1 MPRPSVRPGVVWDVQ
16 NGVRVGIFDRMS
28 TTVSTFSRKNPFPAR
43 LTKTRCLTAPG
54 SGKETLHFEVSLAG
68 SGLVYEVGDSLG
80 IFPSNSVAEVDA
92 VLAAT
97 GLAGDE
103 PVASANATL
112 REVLTRQVTLR
123 EPSRQL
129 LAAILE
135 KCPDASELSEL
146 IDPEAKSVM
155 DDWIDGREVV
165 DILQAYPQAKFTAEE
180 LVKVLRKLQPRLYS
194 IASSPKAYPED
205 IHLTVAIV
213 RYELHGR
220 DRQGVCSTYLADRV
234 KDATMPVFIHSA
246 KHFRQPEDTSV
257 PVIMVGPGTGIA
269 PFRAFL
275 QEREVL
281 GAPGKSWLFFGDR
294 NRSTDFLYED
304 EINAWCDKGV
314 LHRLDTAFSRDQAE
328 KVYVQHR
335 MMENAAEL
343 WSWLEEGGYFYVCGD
358 ASRMAK
364 DVDAALHRIVEQAGG
379 KSKEEAAAYVEE
391 LKKAKRYRKD
401 VY

>member
-1 MPRPSVRPGVVWDVQ
+1 
-16 NGVRVGIFDRMS
+16 MS
-28 TTVSTFSRKNPFPAR
+28 ATVSTFSRKNPFPAR
-43 LTKTRCLTAPG
+43 LTRTRLLTAPG

-68 SGLVYEVGDSLG
+68 SGLAYEVGDSLG
-80 IFPSNSVAEVDA
+80 IFPSNDAAEVDA
-92 VLAAT
+92 VLAAS
-97 GLAGDE
+97 GLSGDE
-103 PVASANATL
+103 PVESAGSNL

-135 KCPDASELSEL
+135 KCPEAAELSEL
-146 IDPEAKSVM
+146 VDPEAKSVM
-155 DDWIDGREVV
+155 DDWVDGREVV
-165 DILQAYPQAKFTAEE
+165 DILQAYPRAGFTADE

-194 IASSPKAYPED
+194 IASSPKAFPED
-205 IHLTVAIV
+205 IHLTVAVV

-220 DRQGVCSTYLADRV
+220 NRQGVCSTYLADRV
-234 KDATMPVFIHSA
+234 NGGTMPVFIHSA
-246 KHFRQPEDTSV
+246 KHFRQPEDPSV

-294 NRSTDFLYED
+294 NRATDFLYEE
-304 EINAWCDKGV
+304 EINAWRGKGV
-314 LHRLDTAFSRDQAE
+314 LHRLDTAFSRDQPE
-328 KVYVQHR
+328 KIYVQQR

-343 WSWLEEGGYFYVCGD
+343 WRWLEEGGFFYVCGD

-364 DVDAALHRIVEQAGG
+364 DVDEALHRIVAEAGG

-391 LKKAKRYRKD
+391 LKKTKRYRKD

>member
-1 MPRPSVRPGVVWDVQ
+1 
-16 NGVRVGIFDRMS
+16 MS
-28 TTVSTFSRKNPFPAR
+28 ATVSTFSRKNPFPAR
-43 LTKTRCLTAPG
+43 LTRTRLLTAPG

-68 SGLVYEVGDSLG
+68 SGLAYEVGDSLG
-80 IFPSNSVAEVDA
+80 IFPSNDAAEVDA
-92 VLAAT
+92 VLAAS
-97 GLAGDE
+97 GLRGDE
-103 PVASANATL
+103 PVESAGSNL

-135 KCPDASELSEL
+135 KCPDANELSEF

-155 DDWIDGREVV
+155 DDWIDGRDVV
-165 DILQAYPQAKFTAEE
+165 DILQAYPRARFTADE

-194 IASSPKAYPED
+194 IASSPKAFPED
-205 IHLTVAIV
+205 IHLTVAVV

-220 DRQGVCSTYLADRV
+220 NRQGVCSTYLADRV
-234 KDATMPVFIHSA
+234 NGGTMPVFIHSA

-257 PVIMVGPGTGIA
+257 PLIMVGPGTGIA

-294 NRSTDFLYED
+294 NRATDFLYEE
-304 EINAWCDKGV
+304 EINAWRGKGV
-314 LHRLDTAFSRDQAE
+314 LHRLDTAFSRDQPE
-328 KVYVQHR
+328 KIYVQQR
-335 MMENAAEL
+335 MLENAAEL
-343 WSWLEEGGYFYVCGD
+343 WRWLEEGGYFYVCGD

-364 DVDAALHRIVEQAGG
+364 DVDEALHRIVEEAGG

-391 LKKAKRYRKD
+391 LKKTKRYRKD

>member
-1 MPRPSVRPGVVWDVQ
+1 
-16 NGVRVGIFDRMS
+16 
-28 TTVSTFSRKNPFPAR
+28 
-43 LTKTRCLTAPG
+43 
-54 SGKETLHFEVSLAG
+54 
-68 SGLVYEVGDSLG
+68 
-80 IFPSNSVAEVDA
+80 
-92 VLAAT
+92 
-97 GLAGDE
+97 
-103 PVASANATL
+103 
-112 REVLTRQVTLR
+112 
-123 EPSRQL
+123 
-129 LAAILE
+129 
-135 KCPDASELSEL
+135 
-146 IDPEAKSVM
+146 
-155 DDWIDGREVV
+155 VV
-165 DILQAYPQAKFTAEE
+165 DILQAFPQAKFTAEE

-234 KDATMPVFIHSA
+234 NDATMPVFIHSA

-281 GAPGKSWLFFGDR
+281 NATGKSWLFFGDR
-294 NRSTDFLYED
+294 NRGTDFLYED
-304 EINAWCDKGV
+304 EINAWQSKGV

-343 WSWLEEGGYFYVCGD
+343 WQWLEEGGYFYVCGD

-364 DVDAALHRIVEQAGG
+364 DVDEALHRIVEQAGG

>member
-1 MPRPSVRPGVVWDVQ
+1 
-16 NGVRVGIFDRMS
+16 MS
-28 TTVSTFSRKNPFPAR
+28 ATVSTFSRKNPFPAR
-43 LTKTRCLTAPG
+43 LTRTRLLTAPG

-68 SGLVYEVGDSLG
+68 SGLAYEVGDSLG
-80 IFPSNSVAEVDA
+80 IFPSNDAAEVDA
-92 VLAAT
+92 VLAAS
-97 GLAGDE
+97 GLRGDE
-103 PVASANATL
+103 PVESAGSNL

-135 KCPDASELSEL
+135 KCPDANELSEF

-155 DDWIDGREVV
+155 DDWIDGRDVV
-165 DILQAYPQAKFTAEE
+165 DILQAYPRARFTADE

-194 IASSPKAYPED
+194 IASSPKAFPED
-205 IHLTVAIV
+205 IHLTVAVV

-220 DRQGVCSTYLADRV
+220 NRQGVCSTYLADRV
-234 KDATMPVFIHSA
+234 NGGTMPVFIHSA

-257 PVIMVGPGTGIA
+257 PLIMVGPGTGIA

-294 NRSTDFLYED
+294 NRATDFLYEE
-304 EINAWCDKGV
+304 EIKAWRGKGV
-314 LHRLDTAFSRDQAE
+314 LHRLDTAFSRDQPE
-328 KVYVQHR
+328 KIYVQQR
-335 MMENAAEL
+335 MLENAAEL
-343 WSWLEEGGYFYVCGD
+343 WRWLEEGGYFYVCGD

-364 DVDAALHRIVEQAGG
+364 DVDEALHRIVEEAGG

-391 LKKAKRYRKD
+391 LKKTKRYRKD

>member
-1 MPRPSVRPGVVWDVQ
+1 
-16 NGVRVGIFDRMS
+16 MS
-28 TTVSTFSRKNPFPAR
+28 ATVSTFSRKNPFPAR
-43 LTKTRCLTAPG
+43 LTRTRLLTAPG

-68 SGLVYEVGDSLG
+68 SGLAYEVGDSLG
-80 IFPSNSVAEVDA
+80 IFPSNDALEVDA

-97 GLAGDE
+97 GLRGDE
-103 PVASANATL
+103 PVESAGADL

-135 KCPDASELSEL
+135 KCPDANELSEF

-155 DDWIDGREVV
+155 DDWIDGRDVV
-165 DILQAYPQAKFTAEE
+165 DILQAYPRARFTADE

-194 IASSPKAYPED
+194 IASSPKAFPED
-205 IHLTVAIV
+205 IHLTVAVV

-220 DRQGVCSTYLADRV
+220 NRQGVCSTYLADRV
-234 KDATMPVFIHSA
+234 NGGTMPVFIHSA

-257 PVIMVGPGTGIA
+257 PLIMVGPGTGIA

-294 NRSTDFLYED
+294 NRATDFLYEE
-304 EINAWCDKGV
+304 EINAWRGKGV
-314 LHRLDTAFSRDQAE
+314 LHRLDTAFSRDQPE
-328 KVYVQHR
+328 KIYVQQR
-335 MMENAAEL
+335 MLENAAEL
-343 WSWLEEGGYFYVCGD
+343 WRWLEEGGYFYVCGD

-364 DVDAALHRIVEQAGG
+364 DVDEALHRIVAEAGG

-391 LKKAKRYRKD
+391 LKKTKRYRKD

>member
-1 MPRPSVRPGVVWDVQ
+1 
-16 NGVRVGIFDRMS
+16 MS
-28 TTVSTFSRKNPFPAR
+28 STLSTYSRKNPFPAP
-43 LTKTRCLTAPG
+43 LTKTRRLTASG

-80 IFPSNSVAEVDA
+80 VFPSNDPAEVDA
-92 VLAAT
+92 VLAAA
-97 GLAGDE
+97 GLTGDE
-103 PVASANATL
+103 PVESAGANL

-129 LAAILE
+129 LAAILD
-135 KCPDASELSEL
+135 KYPDASELSEL
-146 IDPEAKSVM
+146 VDPEAKSVM

-194 IASSPKAYPED
+194 IASSPKAHPEE

-220 DRQGVCSTYLADRV
+220 NRQGVCSTYLADRV
-234 KDATMPVFIHSA
+234 NGGTMPVFIHSA
-246 KHFRQPEDTSV
+246 KHFRQPEDPSV

-281 GAPGKSWLFFGDR
+281 GSPGKSWLFFGDR

-304 EINAWCDKGV
+304 EIAAWRDKGV

-343 WSWLEEGGYFYVCGD
+343 WNWLEEGAYFYVCGD

-364 DVDAALHRIVEQAGG
+364 DVDDALHRIVEEAGG
-379 KSKEEAAAYVEE
+379 KSKEEASAYVEE
-391 LKKAKRYRKD
+391 LKKTKRYRKD

>member
-1 MPRPSVRPGVVWDVQ
+1 
-16 NGVRVGIFDRMS
+16 MS
-28 TTVSTFSRKNPFPAR
+28 ATVSTFSRKNPFPAR
-43 LTKTRCLTAPG
+43 LTRTRLLTAPG

-68 SGLVYEVGDSLG
+68 SGLAYEVGDSLG
-80 IFPSNSVAEVDA
+80 IFPSNDAVEVDA
-92 VLAAT
+92 VLAAA
-97 GLAGDE
+97 GLTGDE
-103 PVASANATL
+103 PVESAGTNL

-135 KCPDASELSEL
+135 KCPDATELSEF

-155 DDWIDGREVV
+155 EDWIDGREVV
-165 DILQAYPQAKFTAEE
+165 DILQAYPRAGFTAEE

-194 IASSPKAYPED
+194 IASSPKAFPED

-213 RYELHGR
+213 RYELHDR
-220 DRQGVCSTYLADRV
+220 RRQGVCSTYLADRV
-234 KDATMPVFIHSA
+234 KDTAMPVFIHSA
-246 KHFRQPEDTSV
+246 KHFRQPEDPSV

-294 NRSTDFLYED
+294 NRATDFLYEE
-304 EINAWCDKGV
+304 EINAWREKGV
-314 LHRLDTAFSRDQAE
+314 LHRLDTAFSRDQPE
-328 KVYVQHR
+328 KIYVQQR

-343 WSWLEEGGYFYVCGD
+343 WRWLEEGGYFYVCGD

-364 DVDAALHRIVEQAGG
+364 DVDEALHRIVAEAGG

-391 LKKAKRYRKD
+391 LKKTKRYRKD

>member
-1 MPRPSVRPGVVWDVQ
+1 
-16 NGVRVGIFDRMS
+16 MS
-28 TTVSTFSRKNPFPAR
+28 ATVSTFSRKNPFPAR
-43 LTKTRCLTAPG
+43 LTRTRLLTAPG

-68 SGLVYEVGDSLG
+68 SGLAYEVGDSLG
-80 IFPSNSVAEVDA
+80 IFPSNDALEVDA

-97 GLAGDE
+97 GLRGDE
-103 PVASANATL
+103 PVESAGADL

-135 KCPDASELSEL
+135 KCPDANELSEF

-155 DDWIDGREVV
+155 DDWVDGRDVV
-165 DILQAYPQAKFTAEE
+165 DILRAYPEARFTADE

-194 IASSPKAYPED
+194 IASSPKAFPED
-205 IHLTVAIV
+205 IHLTVAVV

-220 DRQGVCSTYLADRV
+220 NRQGVCSTYLADRV
-234 KDATMPVFIHSA
+234 NGGTMPVFIHSA

-257 PVIMVGPGTGIA
+257 PLIMVGPGTGIA

-281 GAPGKSWLFFGDR
+281 GAPGKTWLFFGDR
-294 NRSTDFLYED
+294 NRATDFLYEE
-304 EINAWCDKGV
+304 EINAWRGKGV
-314 LHRLDTAFSRDQAE
+314 LHRLDTAFSRDQPE
-328 KVYVQHR
+328 KIYVQQR
-335 MMENAAEL
+335 MLENAAEL
-343 WSWLEEGGYFYVCGD
+343 WRWLEEGAYFYVCGD

-364 DVDAALHRIVEQAGG
+364 DVDEALHRIVAEAGG

-391 LKKAKRYRKD
+391 LKKTKRYRKD

>member
-1 MPRPSVRPGVVWDVQ
+1 M
-16 NGVRVGIFDRMS
+16 RMS
-28 TTVSTFSRKNPFPAR
+28 AVAAAYSRKNPFPAR
-43 LTKTRCLTAPG
+43 LKVARSLTGEG
-54 SGKETLHFEVSLAG
+54 SGKETLHFEVSLDG
-68 SGLVYEVGDSLG
+68 SGLAYECGDSLG
-80 IFPSNSVAEVDA
+80 VFPSNAPAEVDA
-92 VLAAT
+92 VLAAASFS
-97 GLAGDE
+97 GEE
-103 PVASANATL
+103 PVESAGTTL

-135 KCPDASELSEL
+135 RCPEAVELCEF

-155 DDWIDGREVV
+155 DDWIDGREVL
-165 DILQAYPQAKFTAEE
+165 DILQAYPQAKFTPDE

-194 IASSPKAYPED
+194 IASSPKAHPEAV
-205 IHLTVAIV
+205 HLTVAIV

-220 DRQGVCSTYLADRV
+220 RRQGVCSTYLSDRV
-234 KDATMPVFIHSA
+234 NGGPIPVFIHSA
-246 KHFRQPEDTSV
+246 KHFRPPEDPSV

-275 QEREVL
+275 QEREVT

-294 NRSTDFLYED
+294 NRATDFLYEE
-304 EINAWCDKGV
+304 EIKAWCEKGV
-314 LHRLDTAFSRDQAE
+314 LHRLDTAFSRDQAG

-335 MMENAAEL
+335 MMEHAAEI
-343 WSWLEEGGYFYVCGD
+343 WRWLGEGGYFYVCGD

-364 DVDAALHRIVEQAGG
+364 DVDEALHRIVEEQGG
-379 KSKEEAAAYVEE
+379 RSKEEAAAYVDE

>member
-1 MPRPSVRPGVVWDVQ
+1 
-16 NGVRVGIFDRMS
+16 MS
-28 TTVSTFSRKNPFPAR
+28 ATVSTFSRKNPFPAR
-43 LTKTRCLTAPG
+43 LTRTRLLTAPG

-68 SGLVYEVGDSLG
+68 SGLAYEVGDSLG
-80 IFPSNSVAEVDA
+80 IFPSNDALEVDA

-97 GLAGDE
+97 GLRGDE
-103 PVASANATL
+103 PVESAGADL

-135 KCPDASELSEL
+135 KCPDANELSEF

-155 DDWIDGREVV
+155 DDWVDGRDVV
-165 DILQAYPQAKFTAEE
+165 DILRAYPEARFTADE
-180 LVKVLRKLQPRLYS
+180 LIKILRKLQPRLYS
-194 IASSPKAYPED
+194 IASSPKAFPED
-205 IHLTVAIV
+205 IHLTVAVV

-220 DRQGVCSTYLADRV
+220 NRQGVCSTYLADRV
-234 KDATMPVFIHSA
+234 NGGTMPVFIHSA

-257 PVIMVGPGTGIA
+257 PLIMVGPGTGIA

-281 GAPGKSWLFFGDR
+281 GAPGKTWLFFGDR
-294 NRSTDFLYED
+294 NRATDFLYEE
-304 EINAWCDKGV
+304 EINAWRGKGV
-314 LHRLDTAFSRDQAE
+314 LHRLDTAFSRDQPE
-328 KVYVQHR
+328 KIYVQQR
-335 MMENAAEL
+335 MLENAAEL
-343 WSWLEEGGYFYVCGD
+343 WRWLEEGGYFYVCGD

-364 DVDAALHRIVEQAGG
+364 DVDEALHRIVEEAGG

-391 LKKAKRYRKD
+391 LKKTKRYRKD

>member
-1 MPRPSVRPGVVWDVQ
+1 
-16 NGVRVGIFDRMS
+16 MS
-28 TTVSTFSRKNPFPAR
+28 ATVSTFSRKNPFPAR
-43 LTKTRCLTAPG
+43 LTRTRLLTAPG

-68 SGLVYEVGDSLG
+68 SGLAYEVGDSLG
-80 IFPSNSVAEVDA
+80 IFPSNDALEVDA

-97 GLAGDE
+97 GLRGDE
-103 PVASANATL
+103 PVESAGADL

-135 KCPDASELSEL
+135 KCPDANELSEF

-155 DDWIDGREVV
+155 DDWVDGRDVV
-165 DILQAYPQAKFTAEE
+165 DILRAYPEARFTADE
-180 LVKVLRKLQPRLYS
+180 LIKVLRKLQPRLYS
-194 IASSPKAYPED
+194 IASSPKAFPED
-205 IHLTVAIV
+205 IHLTVAVV

-220 DRQGVCSTYLADRV
+220 NRQGVCSTYLADRV
-234 KDATMPVFIHSA
+234 NGGTMPVFIHSA

-257 PVIMVGPGTGIA
+257 PLIMVGPGTGIA

-281 GAPGKSWLFFGDR
+281 GAPGKTWLFFGDR
-294 NRSTDFLYED
+294 NRATDFLYEE
-304 EINAWCDKGV
+304 EINAWRGKGV
-314 LHRLDTAFSRDQAE
+314 LHRLDTAFSRDQPE
-328 KVYVQHR
+328 KIYVQQR
-335 MMENAAEL
+335 MLENAAEL
-343 WSWLEEGGYFYVCGD
+343 WRWLEEGAYFYVCGD

-364 DVDAALHRIVEQAGG
+364 DVDEALHRIVAEAGG

-391 LKKAKRYRKD
+391 LKKTKRYRKD

>member
-1 MPRPSVRPGVVWDVQ
+1 
-16 NGVRVGIFDRMS
+16 MS
-28 TTVSTFSRKNPFPAR
+28 ATVSTFSRKNPFPAR
-43 LTKTRCLTAPG
+43 LTRTRLLTAPG

-68 SGLVYEVGDSLG
+68 SGLAYEVGDSLG
-80 IFPSNSVAEVDA
+80 IFPSNDAAEVDA
-92 VLAAT
+92 VLAAS
-97 GLAGDE
+97 GLRGDE
-103 PVASANATL
+103 PVESAGSNL

-135 KCPDASELSEL
+135 KCPDANELSEF

-155 DDWIDGREVV
+155 DDWVDGRDVV
-165 DILQAYPQAKFTAEE
+165 DILRAYPEARFTADE
-180 LVKVLRKLQPRLYS
+180 LIKVLRKLQPRLYS
-194 IASSPKAYPED
+194 IASSPKAFPED
-205 IHLTVAIV
+205 IHLTVAVV

-220 DRQGVCSTYLADRV
+220 NRQGVCSTYLADRV
-234 KDATMPVFIHSA
+234 NGGTMPVFIHSA

-257 PVIMVGPGTGIA
+257 PLIMVGPGTGIA

-294 NRSTDFLYED
+294 NRATDFLYEE
-304 EINAWCDKGV
+304 EINAWRGKGV
-314 LHRLDTAFSRDQAE
+314 LHRLDTAFSRDQPE
-328 KVYVQHR
+328 KIYVQQR
-335 MMENAAEL
+335 MLENAAEL
-343 WSWLEEGGYFYVCGD
+343 WRWLEEGGYFYVCGD

-364 DVDAALHRIVEQAGG
+364 DVDEALHRIVAEAGG

-391 LKKAKRYRKD
+391 LKKTKRYRKD